1 MVVVKTVSRVTTTN
15 TTTNTTTRYYITSLR
30 TLPVA
35 AGIRRNWGIEHKLHL
50 ARDVHFDQDTNG
62 TRHPGATVN
71 IFMFNIL
78 ALNYLLLPIQLTLS
92 YAQLYFAQN
101 FRQPLSKLRR

>member
-1 MVVVKTVSRVTTTN
+1 MVVVKTVSRV

>member
-1 MVVVKTVSRVTTTN
+1 MVVVKTVSRV

-35 AGIRRNWGIEHKLHL
+35 AGIRRNWGIEHKLHR

-71 IFMFNIL
+71 IFIFNIL
-78 ALNYLLLPIQLTLS
+78 SLNYLLLPIQLTLS

-101 FRQPLSKLRR
+101 FRQLLSKLRR

>member
-1 MVVVKTVSRVTTTN
+1 MVVVKTVSRV

-35 AGIRRNWGIEHKLHL
+35 AGIRRNWGIEHKLHR
-50 ARDVHFDQDTNG
+50 AQDVHFDQDTNG

-71 IFMFNIL
+71 ILLFNIL

-92 YAQLYFAQN
+92 YAKLYFAQN

>member
-1 MVVVKTVSRVTTTN
+1 MVVVKTVSRV

-35 AGIRRNWGIEHKLHL
+35 AGIRRNWGIEHKLHR

-78 ALNYLLLPIQLTLS
+78 SLNYLLLPIQLTLS

-101 FRQPLSKLRR
+101 FRQLLSKLRR